1 MAGVCSARDAS
12 TGVVYGLVYLKEA
25 ARAGILM
32 PNAPRLP
39 MSAPVPVA
47 PKPPSRRIAQQIL
60 DFLAEVPAS
69 RERPHEQPR
78 ARSETIAR
86 AARRKAFLASSSLA
100 LPPGPLGW
108 LTVLPELVAIWRIQ
122 AQMVADI
129 AGACGQRTT
138 VTREQMMYCLFRH
151 AASQALRDLV
161 VRTGQRWIVQTAT
174 MQAIQRVAE
183 RIGVKLSERA
193 VGSSLARMV
202 PVAGAVGVGTY
213 AWYDTRQVAHT
224 AIAMF
229 CGGEGTAPAAR
240 CTAIKVQRVERDRA
254 QDARNAGL

>member
-1 MAGVCSARDAS
+1 
-12 TGVVYGLVYLKEA
+12 
-25 ARAGILM
+25 
-32 PNAPRLP
+32 
-39 MSAPVPVA
+39 MSAPAPVA

-69 RERPHEQPR
+69 REHPHEHPR
-78 ARSETIAR
+78 ARSEIIAR

-129 AGACGQRTT
+129 AGASGRHTT

-151 AASQALRDLV
+151 AASQALRDLA
-161 VRTGQRWIVQTAT
+161 VRTGQRWVVQTAT
-174 MQAIQRVAE
+174 AQAIQRVAE
-183 RIGVKLSERA
+183 RVGMKLSERA

-213 AWYDTRQVAHT
+213 AWYDTRQVANT

-229 CGGEGTAPAAR
+229 CGGEGTAPAGR
-240 CTAIKVQRVERDRA
+240 CTEVTAQRVERDRA
-254 QDARNAGL
+254 QDARDAGL